1 MNNPGVVVP
10 PVPEK
15 SALNRFDE
23 QFVRQR
29 RLALEKCIQKVANHP
44 VLCKDSDLKLFLESD
59 TFALDIKQRKAELAH
74 ERGGFMASIGQSI
87 AGPRFHETDE
97 WFERQRSYLDNMESQ
112 LRALV
117 RAVEQVTK
125 QRQELSVAAGE
136 FAQSVSDLA
145 EADIGE
151 DLSASLAGL
160 AEMEKKYQEMQ
171 TGQSEQDMITF
182 LSTADEYTR
191 LISSVRNAFSSR
203 IRVYHAWKSSENELL
218 RIKQSH
224 ERDRAQGRISSDRLA
239 YSLSRIAESER
250 RAGEAKQEYE
260 YVSKLV
266 KTEMGR
272 FERERI
278 EDFKET
284 LRTFLEGMT
293 SRQRELISG
302 WEDYQQSLLKRVGD
316 GNSALRSTIA
326 S

>member
-1 MNNPGVVVP
+1 
-10 PVPEK
+10 
-15 SALNRFDE
+15 
-23 QFVRQR
+23 
-29 RLALEKCIQKVANHP
+29 
-44 VLCKDSDLKLFLESD
+44 
-59 TFALDIKQRKAELAH
+59 
-74 ERGGFMASIGQSI
+74 
-87 AGPRFHETDE
+87 
-97 WFERQRSYLDNMESQ
+97 
-112 LRALV
+112 
-117 RAVEQVTK
+117 
-125 QRQELSVAAGE
+125 
-136 FAQSVSDLA
+136 
-145 EADIGE
+145 
-151 DLSASLAGL
+151 
-160 AEMEKKYQEMQ
+160 MQ

-224 ERDRAQGRISSDRLA
+224 ERDRALGRITSDRLA
-239 YSLSRIAESER
+239 YSLSRIAEAER
-250 RAGEAKQEYE
+250 RAGEAKHEYE

-284 LRTFLEGMT
+284 LKTFLEGMV

-302 WEDYQQSLLKRVGD
+302 WENYQHSLLKRVGD
-316 GNSALRSTIA
+316 GNSVRSTII